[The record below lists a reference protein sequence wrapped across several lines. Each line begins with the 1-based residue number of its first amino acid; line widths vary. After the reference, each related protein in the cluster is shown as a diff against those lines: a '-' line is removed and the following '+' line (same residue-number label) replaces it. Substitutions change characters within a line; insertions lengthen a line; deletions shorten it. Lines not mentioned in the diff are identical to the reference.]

1 MFVFCKFKYQWDEH
15 AKTISAVEVHNLLP
29 FVETVVP
36 SYDFVDF
43 AGTDPCS
50 QAVSSVGGCI
60 GKGRAT
66 KEAVL
71 TLDKGVGHPV
81 VGVFD

>member
-1 MFVFCKFKYQWDEH
+1 MFVFANLNTNGTCTQKR
-15 AKTISAVEVHNLLP
+15 SAVEVHNLFP
-29 FVETVVP
+29 FVETVP
-36 SYDFVDF
+36 SYDFVDL

>member
-1 MFVFCKFKYQWDEH
+1 MFVFANLNTNGMCTHKR
-15 AKTISAVEVHNLLP
+15 SADEVHKMFP
-29 FVETVVP
+29 FVETVP
-36 SYDFVDF
+36 SYDFFDC
-43 AGTDPCS
+43 AGTNPCS

-71 TLDKGVGHPV
+71 TLDKGVDHPV